1 MFSVVWI
8 EDKKDVVKGFSDG
21 LISNR
26 YFPQSRYYQL
36 KVLIK
41 SKKEGL
47 EAGIRARD
55 AALEAFASAACRAV
69 LDGAAPVAA
78 PIPMAVRAMGQRRLA
93 A

>member
-1 MFSVVWI
+1 MPGST
-8 EDKKDVVKGFSDG
+8 
-21 LISNR
+21 
-26 YFPQSRYYQL
+26 P
-36 KVLIK
+36 
-41 SKKEGL
+41 
-47 EAGIRARD
+47 ARARD